1 MEEGVRMGKFGWLSW
16 KEGLPLWVSSML
28 NRGSIGEHE
37 EVFESIAKNRVNVL
51 TEWADDRWASLK
63 SRTEELQY
71 IEQAAYNDYLQHSKN
86 RSTYFTELFLL
97 DRQGVV
103 FASSYARHIG
113 TAYSGGVYRQA
124 LEEVWKTKKPL
135 LYGPFID
142 SWTEE
147 IGRRTSMFHDAVT
160 LLFIQ
165 PMIENG
171 EVTTLLI
178 ARVPNDVIGD
188 LIQREAGHI
197 FSDSGDN
204 YIFMIRPFF
213 DRTILPGTALSRSR
227 FEDAS
232 FSLGENLKAG
242 VQTKQWG
249 TVKIERHTEFE
260 IRFTDPATNELHP
273 GVANTIANG
282 ENLQVT
288 FPGYSDYRHIPVV
301 GKGVTFQMP
310 HSLDVWGMMCEADLA
325 EVYRTRSVGLTLGY
339 SFMTFML
346 TNVVLFQ
353 LMTDLNMP
361 AVGIFIVNFL
371 YVLLGGYFF
380 IERRLKPIVEQV
392 RTMTKAVQQIAEGG
406 GDLTRRI
413 PNEMLTRN
421 EIGMMGRW
429 VNNFVD
435 SQNHLLAKVKETTTR
450 VSQTNVV
457 LHEQTSQVEGQS
469 AHVQKEV
476 QEMFAA
482 MGQQLIDVR
491 EAMSRIDA
499 IRATMDQLE
508 QQSMQ
513 HLLEAQGQV
522 ANIND
527 KMTTIVEEVTEAQL
541 ITKDFSESSRNIE
554 GVVQSIRAIAD
565 QTNLLALNASIEAAR
580 AGEHGKGFA
589 VVAEEIR
596 KLANETKSAT
606 TEIDDTLRQIEGNA
620 FAVEQAIIHSAVEVE
635 RGASYIGEVQHMLE
649 QMSHEGQSEQATE
662 QMRDIVQ
669 SIAASSEQN
678 VRAATNVEH
687 AMKEMLTIM
696 QRVQRET
703 DRSGLVI
710 RNLAQTVN
718 KFDVG

>member
-1 MEEGVRMGKFGWLSW
+1 MGKFGWLSW

-51 TEWADDRWASLK
+51 TEWADDRWASLR

-71 IEQAAYNDYLQHSKN
+71 IEPAAYNDYLESSKN

-103 FASSYARHIG
+103 FASSYERHIG
-113 TAYSGGVYRQA
+113 TAYRGGVYRQT
-124 LEEVWKTKKPL
+124 LEEVWKTQKPL

-165 PMIENG
+165 PIIENG

-178 ARVPNDVIGD
+178 ARVPNDVLGD

-413 PNEMLTRN
+413 PNDMLMRN

-450 VSQTNVV
+450 VSQMNVV

-482 MGQQLIDVR
+482 MGQQLVDVR
-491 EAMSRIDA
+491 EAMSRIDT

-508 QQSMQ
+508 QQSTQ
-513 HLLEAQGQV
+513 HLFDAQRQV

-635 RGASYIGEVQHMLE
+635 RGASYIGEVQHVLE

-678 VRAATNVEH
+678 VRAATNVEC
-687 AMKEMLTIM
+687 AMKEMLAIM